1 MNYSYFFVFIAKKDL
16 KDITNNSIRGDKMK
30 KSKNKENKKNEGNNQ
45 WTNNNL
51 KYYPDERER
60 KDGPGGEGLS
70 SKKEEN

>member
-1 MNYSYFFVFIAKKDL
+1 
-16 KDITNNSIRGDKMK
+16 MK
-30 KSKNKENKKNEGNNQ
+30 KSKNKENKKTAGNNQ